1 MVTTENDGLMTYR
14 DNAGNKSLLYP
25 ITKIGN
31 VAGLDEALA
40 NKMPAVTGATAGNV
54 PLLTAAGGLQ
64 DSGKQLTPAGI
75 GAAPAGWGHIGMD
88 LDNYFADDTLYTDAA
103 RSGMW
108 WYVNRNSGTANM
120 PEDVTWGYVLP
131 LRLTDGIVKVLYADG
146 TSGNICST
154 TYSNGVWSPW
164 AHSAPTMAVGV
175 EYRTTERWGGDPV
188 YTCILSLGQKTDGKT
203 VAIDA
208 YNYIRYSATWGN
220 NPLPLNDGSA
230 SFYFYLEVNGA
241 GKYVKMHTAG
251 IGESDA
257 IVYLQLWFTK

>member
-164 AHSAPTMAVGV
+164 AHSAPTMVVGV
-175 EYRTTERWGGDPV
+175 EYLTAEMWGGKNV
-188 YTCILSLGQKTDGKT
+188 YTKLVDLGAAANNKTVQTSVTNVIRYAGTIGSLPVPFMTGQKF
-203 VAIDA
+203 
-208 YNYIRYSATWGN
+208 
-220 NPLPLNDGSA
+220 DGSFA
-230 SFYFYLEVNGA
+230 AWLAVNSGFVVLYETGLDGHNA
-241 GKYVKMHTAG
+241 YV
-251 IGESDA
+251 
-257 IVYLQLWFTK
+257 QLWYTKA